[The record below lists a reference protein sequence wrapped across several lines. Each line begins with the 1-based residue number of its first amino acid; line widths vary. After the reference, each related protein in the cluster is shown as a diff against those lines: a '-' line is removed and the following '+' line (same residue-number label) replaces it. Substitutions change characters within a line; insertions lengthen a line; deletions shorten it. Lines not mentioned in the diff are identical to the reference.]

1 MPRPSAVAARRKLLK
16 ARSARVRQQY
26 RFDEIL
32 LSKNPAKFQELV
44 PVHDYNK
51 IYQHWWKKTLEG
63 IPDVLRFGVK
73 YYALSMVKQVL
84 ASTYR

>member
-1 MPRPSAVAARRKLLK
+1 
-16 ARSARVRQQY
+16 
-26 RFDEIL
+26 
-32 LSKNPAKFQELV
+32 
-44 PVHDYNK
+44 
-51 IYQHWWKKTLEG
+51 LEG